1 MTLHVY
7 SNGVHG
13 DMCSSKFY
21 MDCKSGTITTKP
33 LRTNPQLIN
42 GSAQFHFQFGT
53 LFITAV
59 CSQRSGGGTFG

>member
-13 DMCSSKFY
+13 DMRSSEFY
-21 MDCKSGTITTKP
+21 MDCKSSTITTKP

-42 GSAQFHFQFGT
+42 GSTQLHFQFGT

-59 CSQRSGGGTFG
+59 WSQRAGGSTFG